1 MKKPHVLVTHW
12 VHPEVIDFLEQHA
25 HVTANQTRLS
35 WPRDVVQRIAA
46 DSDALMAFMPDS
58 IDDAF
63 LAECPR
69 LRIVSAALK
78 GADNFDIAACTR
90 RGVWFSVVPDLLTVP
105 TAELALGLMIAL
117 GRKLLAGDDHVR
129 SGDFAGWRPT
139 RSEEHTSELQ
149 SH

>member
-90 RGVWFSVVPDLLTVP
+90 R
-105 TAELALGLMIAL
+105 EI
-117 GRKLLAGDDHVR
+117 GRAHV
-129 SGDFAGWRPT
+129 
-139 RSEEHTSELQ
+139 
-149 SH
+149 